1 MQNRKR
7 PKGGPDSK
15 QRGHHT
21 KMAIKKG
28 CTDQMEIVR
37 CVELW
42 MGVTDVPVMAVNK
55 LVPTGTYEIKIK
67 CNQLECHA
75 FQRWG

>member
-1 MQNRKR
+1 
-7 PKGGPDSK
+7 
-15 QRGHHT
+15 
-21 KMAIKKG
+21 MAIKKG

-55 LVPTGTYEIKIK
+55 FVPTGTYEIKIK
-67 CNQLECHA
+67 CNQLWCHA